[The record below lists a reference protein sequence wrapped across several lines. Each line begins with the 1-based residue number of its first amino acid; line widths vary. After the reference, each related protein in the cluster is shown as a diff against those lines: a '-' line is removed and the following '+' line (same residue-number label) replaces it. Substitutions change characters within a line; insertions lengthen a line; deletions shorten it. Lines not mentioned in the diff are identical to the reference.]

1 MGLFSGGNSK
11 KKTTI
16 NNDNRALNAAGNTGQ
31 AVMGEGN
38 EVNVTYS
45 DHGAVEA
52 AFDYAGDVTGAMSD
66 AVDSA
71 FGFGDGAIEAVQE
84 SSLAALEFGESS
96 LREGFGFAESAMD
109 HNARVNDRAFDAME
123 ASSDAAFSFVNNA
136 FESALDESA
145 QARAEAFT
153 TISETN
159 KRVDEFYKTSGRE
172 TAADSMKIIKWMAFL
187 VGAGLAVGVIRRA

>member
-1 MGLFSGGNSK
+1 MGLFGGGNSK

-16 NNDNRALNAAGNTGQ
+16 NNDNRALNAAGNSGQ

-45 DHGAVEA
+45 DNGAVEA

-66 AVDSA
+66 AVNSA
-71 FGFGDGAIEAVQE
+71 FDFGGGAIEAVQE
-84 SSLAALEFGESS
+84 SSLAALEFGRDALEHT
-96 LREGFGFAESAMD
+96 GG
-109 HNARVNDRAFDAME
+109 VTDRAFDAID
-123 ASSDAAFSFVNNA
+123 ASSSAAFSFVNNA

-153 TISETN
+153 TINETN